1 MTKLEYL
8 NFLQK
13 KVDELSDHLEK
24 IPEDDVIEK
33 ALTLGK
39 INSFLIAKLYALEIE
54 ETKL

>member
-1 MTKLEYL
+1 MTKQAYL

-13 KVDELSDHLEK
+13 KVDELDAYLEK
-24 IPEDDVIEK
+24 IPEDDVIDK

-54 ETKL
+54 ETK